1 MDAKS
6 IKAILFDL
14 DGTLFK
20 TEAYQLKG
28 WNEVLKKRGFIISPD
43 DYFKYVG
50 KTGSEVEKQIVKDY
64 GLKIVPGE
72 LLKEKE
78 ELLLKWFGEDN
89 LELMPYAQETIEFFS
104 NHPDFKTAICTSG
117 SKKEVMSKLKKNNL
131 KDKFDLI
138 ITKDDVSRG
147 KPAPDVYLEAMK
159 RFNLWGNQCLAVED
173 TEPGLESAK
182 QAGAFCFII
191 PTEFSLGQDFS
202 KADKILTSLKDLI
215 SFFQ

>member
-28 WNEVLKKRGFIISPD
+28 WNEVLKKRGVVISPD

-50 KTGSEVEKQIVKDY
+50 KTGSEVEKQIVHNY
-64 GLKIVPGE
+64 GLKITPGE
-72 LLKEKE
+72 LVKEKE
-78 ELLLKWFGEDN
+78 ELLLKWFGESN

-117 SKKEVMSKLKKNNL
+117 SKKEVMSKLEKNNL

-138 ITKDDVSRG
+138 ITKDDVLRG
-147 KPAPDVYLEAMK
+147 KPAPDVYLEAIK
-159 RFNLWGNQCLAVED
+159 RFNLQENQCLAVED

-182 QAGAFCFII
+182 QAGAFCFVI
-191 PTEFSLGQDFS
+191 PTEFSMNQDFS
-202 KADKILTSLKDLI
+202 KADKILISLKDLI
-215 SFFQ
+215 FFFQ